1 MSSPLGPPGTL
12 QRAGLSPAQMVS
24 VFPFH
29 LVLDRNLRIVQVGR
43 SLRGVVPGAAIGAH
57 VPDLLTLRRPS
68 GEWSFEAL
76 ESGQRLLHIVELP
89 SGGLVL
95 RGQMLRLDTTVPL
108 IAFLCTPWL
117 EGPESLDRLGLTL
130 GDFALHDASQDIV
143 QTVQSHRI
151 ANEDLRRLTQ
161 LLTEQRAE
169 LRRVNEELRAQNDAL
184 TRTKRE
190 LEEAQSVAS
199 LGSWSY
205 DAASG
210 QVDWSEECSR
220 ILGVEHASA
229 QRNLATVDARL
240 FPKDRPLVE
249 RLLGADG
256 ELPPRID
263 VDFRIVRPDGEVRY
277 VHVRGRTEAA
287 PGGVK
292 RLSGTLQDITRR
304 KRSESTLR
312 VQREEIRKL
321 ALVASRTDNG
331 VLVTD
336 AEGRIE
342 WANLAF
348 RRLTGYSAI
357 ELKGQHPGKVLQCEQ
372 TDPATVA
379 MMRER
384 LRAGEGFNAELVNR
398 ARDGHQYWVSIDVQP
413 VRGPKGDITN
423 YISVQ
428 RDVTRRREQE
438 EQLARLTAERNTIL
452 ELSPDAFLAFDEHGN
467 YVYSNPAASQLLGL
481 SAKALATMSESTIDT
496 LIAGRAVSPQQ
507 PIPASEMADGASDI
521 IRLDRPRVTLR
532 RAVRLVRGPDGL
544 ARGRVVYLQ
553 DITRAAELDRMR
565 SEFLATAA
573 HELRTPMSSIHG
585 FSELLLTR
593 DLDHA
598 TQREVAGTIHSQS
611 SLVVRMVNELL
622 DLERIASGAA
632 GTEIRIRELPFCNVV
647 RRVIDGFLFQD
658 DPRRIEFENPFG
670 EGIIALFDEDKFSQA
685 LMNVLSNAFKYS
697 RSRGGPIKVMLA
709 RRHRRERD
717 EIGIIVRDEGIGMTP
732 EQTSRVFDRFYR
744 ADPGSDV
751 SGTGLGMTLV
761 KEIVEAMDGS
771 IEIASRLG
779 HGTTVTLWFCEVLE
793 FARRPATR

>member
-1 MSSPLGPPGTL
+1 MSDQLSPGVAQL
-12 QRAGLSPAQMVS
+12 AGLSPAQMGT

-29 LVLDRNLRIVQVGR
+29 IVVDRNLDVVQVGR
-43 SLRGVVPGAAIGAH
+43 SLRTLVPGATIGAH
-57 VPDLLTLRRPS
+57 LPQILTLRRPS
-68 GEWSFEAL
+68 AEWSFEAL
-76 ESGQRLLHIVELP
+76 EASQSLLHIVELP
-89 SGGLVL
+89 STGLVL
-95 RGQMLRLDTTVPL
+95 RGQMLRLDTPVPL

-117 EGPESLDRLGLTL
+117 EGPESLDRLGLKL
-130 GDFALHDASQDIV
+130 GDFALHDAAQDLV

-169 LRRVNEELRAQNDAL
+169 LRRVNDVLRAQNEAL
-184 TRTKRE
+184 TRTKRD
-190 LEEAQSVAS
+190 LEEAQSVAL
-199 LGSWSY
+199 LGSWWY
-205 DAASG
+205 DAATG
-210 QVDWSEECSR
+210 QLDWSEECGRIIGLDSATAERRLSTLESR
-220 ILGVEHASA
+220 LY
-229 QRNLATVDARL
+229 
-240 FPKDRPLVE
+240 PKDRPLVE
-249 RLLGADG
+249 RLLGSDG

-277 VHVRGRTEAA
+277 VHVRGRAEATA
-287 PGGVK
+287 SGT
-292 RLSGTLQDITRR
+292 RLAGTLQDITRR

-336 AEGRIE
+336 EEGRIE

-348 RRLTGYSAI
+348 RRLSGYSAA
-357 ELKGQHPGKVLQCEQ
+357 ELKGQRPGHLLQCEQ
-372 TDPATVA
+372 TDSATVA
-379 MMRER
+379 MMRSR
-384 LRAGEGFNAELVNR
+384 LQAGEGFTAELLNR
-398 ARDGHQYWVSIDVQP
+398 ARDGRLYWITIDVQP
-413 VRGPKGDITN
+413 VRGPKGNITN
-423 YISVQ
+423 FISVQ

-452 ELSPDAFLAFDEHGN
+452 ELSPDAFLAFDEHGA

-481 SAKALATMSESTIDT
+481 SAEALATMRESTIDT
-496 LIAGRAVSPQQ
+496 LIAGRAISPQA
-507 PIPASEMADGASDI
+507 PIPAGELADGASDV

-544 ARGRVVYLQ
+544 ASGRVVYLQ
-553 DITRAAELDRMR
+553 DITREAELDRMR

-585 FSELLLTR
+585 FSELMLTR
-593 DLDHA
+593 DLDAA
-598 TQREVAGTIHSQS
+598 TQREVAETIHNQS
-611 SLVVRMVNELL
+611 GLIVRMVTELL

-632 GTEIRIRELPFCNVV
+632 GTEIRVRELPFLPVV

-658 DPRRIEFENPFG
+658 DPRRIEFENG
-670 EGIIALFDEDKFSQA
+670 LGDGIIALFDEDKLSQA

-697 RSRGGPIKVMLA
+697 RSRGGPIRVALA

-717 EIGIIVRDEGIGMTP
+717 EIGLIVRDDGIGMTP
-732 EQTSRVFDRFYR
+732 EQAAHIFDRFYR
-744 ADPGSDV
+744 ADPDSGV

-761 KEIVEAMDGS
+761 KEIIEAMDGS
-771 IEIASRLG
+771 VDIASRLG
-779 HGTTVTLWFCEVLE
+779 HGTTVTLWLCEVLE